1 MCLPGTHPSRPYGN
15 SPESPGTVERE
26 IPLRHPGG
34 GTSRRSVRVGNGSG
48 AHLSKG
54 FPPHDAFGKRSLPS
68 SLKHVPHVFWVCFLR
83 LRHDLPRQ
91 GEGQPH
97 DRPQRFQR
105 KAPRS
110 RCAHARQPTKRPA
123 STWPP
128 TAGTSASPSPP
139 GRLADGS
146 EHLILKENDLTE
158 NTFKKRFFND
168 CGLPANRPALAAL
181 TEWIDLTASWLAC
194 HTAAMK
200 TTIDLP
206 EDLVTDVKIRAAK
219 DRRTMKEVTAE
230 ALRNWLDVRKEGIAS
245 VTASEPT
252 LSPEKK
258 KRLEAF
264 RDYRSHLQKNL
275 PSEERRASLTDYL
288 KEYREDRQ
296 TFGGREQAP

>member
-1 MCLPGTHPSRPYGN
+1 
-15 SPESPGTVERE
+15 
-26 IPLRHPGG
+26 
-34 GTSRRSVRVGNGSG
+34 
-48 AHLSKG
+48 
-54 FPPHDAFGKRSLPS
+54 
-68 SLKHVPHVFWVCFLR
+68 
-83 LRHDLPRQ
+83 
-91 GEGQPH
+91 
-97 DRPQRFQR
+97 
-105 KAPRS
+105 
-110 RCAHARQPTKRPA
+110 
-123 STWPP
+123 
-128 TAGTSASPSPP
+128 
-139 GRLADGS
+139 
-146 EHLILKENDLTE
+146 
-158 NTFKKRFFND
+158 
-168 CGLPANRPALAAL
+168 
-181 TEWIDLTASWLAC
+181 
-194 HTAAMK
+194 MK